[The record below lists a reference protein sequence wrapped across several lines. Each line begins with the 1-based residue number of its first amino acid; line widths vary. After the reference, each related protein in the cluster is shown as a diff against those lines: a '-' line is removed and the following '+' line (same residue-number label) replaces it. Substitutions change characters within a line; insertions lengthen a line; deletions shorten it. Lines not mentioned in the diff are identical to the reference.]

1 MRSRKII
8 AMVMTFLMMLSLLPS
23 LVFASAVPSGELGGK
38 LKIKG
43 TAAVGSELSADYTKA
58 TPEGLSDDYVS
69 FSWSRKTG
77 DQLTEVGT
85 EKTYKLTADDLGN
98 KIQLKITGKSEL
110 GVTGEL
116 KANTVEIVATPEEA
130 PQETTEDPD
139 AQKNDAQDETVTE
152 DTVEDTQQTEADAQP
167 AEESQEEVIE
177 IGGEPE
183 ASADEMQPAEEQ
195 PAADAADTSDAA
207 ADNAENTQPAD
218 TATDDSVIDIGTEDY
233 LEVPEEGQS
242 DSASE
247 TGDAAD
253 AQPAEEVSYTAEATA
268 DTTSED
274 GTATVDFGT
283 VDAGFTQ
290 EESNSIAK
298 TVTISNTGT
307 GTLNFNEISPEHF
320 MVQDIKEPLAAGEQ
334 TSVWIMPRAGVEAG
348 EYKDTIT
355 YTTEEGTE
363 VSFNADMVV
372 AAADDQ
378 TPAEEPAADDQTST
392 DQPSADDQTPAE
404 EPAADPTPTEE
415 PAADDQT
422 PAEEPAA
429 DPTPTEEPSA
439 DNQTPADDQ
448 TPTEEPAEPTPEVQ
462 NSPKIE
468 VADET
473 ITDNTVNLGEF
484 AVDADTAATAV
495 TLKNSGTGTVKLAV
509 QTGSDSV
516 TAAFASDS
524 EEIELPA
531 DGSTTAALNIEP
543 ADTSEAGDFEDT
555 VTVVNAETGEEL
567 LALKVSYSV
576 KETPAPELTA
586 DFSKVEFDSKEAGYT
601 EAPAAETVTL
611 ENTGNVKLTNLTV
624 SISSEFTLGNLS
636 ATELDPDQTASF
648 TVAPAVGLAAGS
660 YSQNISIKADQ
671 IAEFTI
677 PVSFTVTEAAVKL
690 TAVSK
695 PEDITLANGVEKSAE
710 GLQLPSTVKITT
722 TAGDMNASVAWD
734 VNGCAYNQNSAEA
747 QKFSVNGTV
756 TLPEGVTNPDN
767 LNLIVS
773 VNVSVSRGPIVS
785 DASKN
790 TITGISSDGSYTTE
804 TKITFTAVGAGTD
817 IENPIKGDVR
827 YLPLN
832 WEVLE
837 SRSWDKAPYSAT
849 FRMGKSGNYTLT
861 VTYNQQKFDG
871 SNWVN
876 TGTQDTKQVNFTVAA
891 APNQTLTPAADKSDA
906 NQKNAVKTGDNTPI
920 LPFVIILVVAVVLI
934 AGILVYRNKKK

>member
-69 FSWSRKTG
+69 FSWSRKIG

-139 AQKNDAQDETVTE
+139 AAAAQDTAAE
-152 DTVEDTQQTEADAQP
+152 DSAAEDIQQAEDAQP
-167 AEESQEEVIE
+167 AEDTQDEVID

-183 ASADEMQPAEEQ
+183 ASADEMQPAENQ
-195 PAADAADTSDAA
+195 TAADTTDTSDSAADSADAA
-207 ADNAENTQPAD
+207 QPAD

-233 LEVPEEGQS
+233 LEIPEEGQS
-242 DSASE
+242 NDASE
-247 TGDAAD
+247 ADNAQDAQAPEGVSYAAEAAAD
-253 AQPAEEVSYTAEATA
+253 TA
-268 DTTSED
+268 SED
-274 GTATVDFGT
+274 GTAVVDFGT

-298 TVTISNTGT
+298 TVTIKNTGT

-320 MVQDIKEPLAAGEQ
+320 MVQDINEPLATGEQ

-378 TPAEEPAADDQTST
+378 TPAEEPTT
-392 DQPSADDQTPAE
+392 
-404 EPAADPTPTEE
+404 
-415 PAADDQT
+415 
-422 PAEEPAA
+422 

-439 DNQTPADDQ
+439 DNQTP
-448 TPTEEPAEPTPEVQ
+448 TEEPAEPTPEVPSEPEVQ
-462 NSPKIE
+462 NDPKIE
-468 VADET
+468 AADET

-484 AVDADTAATAV
+484 TVDADTAPTSV
-495 TLKNSGTGTVKLAV
+495 NLKNSGTGTVKLAV
-509 QTGSDSV
+509 QTDKDFV
-516 TAAFASDS
+516 TAAFAS

-531 DGSTTAALNIEP
+531 DGSTTVALSITPN
-543 ADTSEAGDFEDT
+543 DTSETGDFEDT
-555 VTVVNAETGEEL
+555 VTVVNAETGDTL

-576 KETPAPELTA
+576 KEAPAPELTA
-586 DFSKVEFDSKEAGYT
+586 DPSKVEFDSKEVGYT
-601 EAPAAETVTL
+601 EAPVAATVTL

-624 SISSEFTLGNLS
+624 SISGSEFTLGNLPV
-636 ATELDPDQTASF
+636 AELDSSQTASF

-671 IAEFTI
+671 ITEIVI

-695 PEDITLANGVEKSAE
+695 PADITLANGVEKSAE

-756 TLPEGVTNPDN
+756 TLPDGVINPDN

-920 LPFVIILVVAVVLI
+920 LPFVIILVIAVVLI

>member
-69 FSWSRKTG
+69 FSWSRKIG

-139 AQKNDAQDETVTE
+139 AAAAQDTAAE
-152 DTVEDTQQTEADAQP
+152 DSAAEDIQQAEDAQP
-167 AEESQEEVIE
+167 AEDTQDEVID

-183 ASADEMQPAEEQ
+183 ASADEMQPAENQ
-195 PAADAADTSDAA
+195 TAADTTDTSDSAADSADAA
-207 ADNAENTQPAD
+207 QPAD

-233 LEVPEEGQS
+233 LEIPEEGQS
-242 DSASE
+242 NDASE
-247 TGDAAD
+247 ADNAQD
-253 AQPAEEVSYTAEATA
+253 AQAPEEVSYAAEAAA
-268 DTTSED
+268 DTASED
-274 GTATVDFGT
+274 GTAVVDFGT

-298 TVTISNTGT
+298 TVTIKNTGT

-320 MVQDIKEPLAAGEQ
+320 MVQDINEPLAAGEQ

-378 TPAEEPAADDQTST
+378 TPAEEPTT
-392 DQPSADDQTPAE
+392 
-404 EPAADPTPTEE
+404 
-415 PAADDQT
+415 
-422 PAEEPAA
+422 

-439 DNQTPADDQ
+439 DNQI
-448 TPTEEPAEPTPEVQ
+448 PTEEPAEPTPEVPSEPEVQ
-462 NSPKIE
+462 NDPKIE
-468 VADET
+468 AADET

-484 AVDADTAATAV
+484 TVDADTAPTPV
-495 TLKNSGTGTVKLAV
+495 KLKNSGTGTVKLAV
-509 QTGSDSV
+509 QTDKDFV
-516 TAAFASDS
+516 TAAFAS

-531 DGSTTAALNIEP
+531 DGSTTAALSITPN
-543 ADTSEAGDFEDT
+543 DTSETGDFEDT
-555 VTVVNAETGEEL
+555 VTVVNAETGDTL

-586 DFSKVEFDSKEAGYT
+586 DPSKVEFDSKEVGYT
-601 EAPAAETVTL
+601 EAPVAATVTL

-624 SISSEFTLGNLS
+624 SISGSEFTLGNLPV
-636 ATELDPDQTASF
+636 AELDSSQTASF

-671 IAEFTI
+671 ITEIVI

-695 PEDITLANGVEKSAE
+695 PADITLANGVEKSAE

-722 TAGDMNASVAWD
+722 IAGDMNASVAWD

-756 TLPEGVTNPDN
+756 TLPDGVTNPDN

-891 APNQTLTPAADKSDA
+891 APNQTLTPAADKSEA

-920 LPFVIILVVAVVLI
+920 LPFVIILVIAVVLI

>member
-38 LKIKG
+38 QKIKG

-69 FSWSRKTG
+69 FSWSRKIG

-139 AQKNDAQDETVTE
+139 AAAAQDTAAE
-152 DTVEDTQQTEADAQP
+152 DSAAEDIQQAEDAQP
-167 AEESQEEVIE
+167 AEDTQDEVID

-183 ASADEMQPAEEQ
+183 ASADEMQPAENQ
-195 PAADAADTSDAA
+195 TAADTTDTSDSAADSADAA
-207 ADNAENTQPAD
+207 QPAD

-233 LEVPEEGQS
+233 LEIPEEGQS
-242 DSASE
+242 NDASE
-247 TGDAAD
+247 ADNAQD
-253 AQPAEEVSYTAEATA
+253 AQAPEEVSYAAEAAA
-268 DTTSED
+268 DTASED
-274 GTATVDFGT
+274 GTAVVDFGT

-298 TVTISNTGT
+298 TVTIKNTGT

-320 MVQDIKEPLAAGEQ
+320 MVQDINEPLATGEQ

-378 TPAEEPAADDQTST
+378 TPAEEPTT
-392 DQPSADDQTPAE
+392 
-404 EPAADPTPTEE
+404 
-415 PAADDQT
+415 
-422 PAEEPAA
+422 

-439 DNQTPADDQ
+439 DNQI
-448 TPTEEPAEPTPEVQ
+448 PTEEPAEPTPEVPSEPEVQ
-462 NSPKIE
+462 NDPKIE
-468 VADET
+468 AADET

-484 AVDADTAATAV
+484 TVDADTAPTPV
-495 TLKNSGTGTVKLAV
+495 KLKNSGTGTVKLAV
-509 QTGSDSV
+509 QTDKDFV
-516 TAAFASDS
+516 TAAFAS

-531 DGSTTAALNIEP
+531 DGSTTAALSITPN
-543 ADTSEAGDFEDT
+543 DTSETGDFEDT
-555 VTVVNAETGEEL
+555 VTVVNAETGDTL

-586 DFSKVEFDSKEAGYT
+586 DPSKVEFDSKEVGYT
-601 EAPAAETVTL
+601 EAPVAATVTL
-611 ENTGNVKLTNLTV
+611 ENTGKVKLTNLTV
-624 SISSEFTLGNLS
+624 SISGSEFTLGNLPV
-636 ATELDPDQTASF
+636 AELDSSQTASF

-671 IAEFTI
+671 ITEIVI

-695 PEDITLANGVEKSAE
+695 PADITLANGVEKSAE

-756 TLPEGVTNPDN
+756 TLPDGVTNPDN

-920 LPFVIILVVAVVLI
+920 LPFVIILVIAVVLI

>member
-58 TPEGLSDDYVS
+58 TPEGLSDDCVS

-139 AQKNDAQDETVTE
+139 AAAAQDTAAE
-152 DTVEDTQQTEADAQP
+152 DSAAEDIQQAEDAQP
-167 AEESQEEVIE
+167 AEDTQDEVID

-183 ASADEMQPAEEQ
+183 ASADEMQPAENQ
-195 PAADAADTSDAA
+195 TAADTTDTSDSAADSADAA
-207 ADNAENTQPAD
+207 QPAD

-233 LEVPEEGQS
+233 LEIPEEGQS
-242 DSASE
+242 NDASE
-247 TGDAAD
+247 ADNAQD
-253 AQPAEEVSYTAEATA
+253 AQAPEEVSYAAEAAA
-268 DTTSED
+268 DTASED
-274 GTATVDFGT
+274 GTAVVDFGT

-298 TVTISNTGT
+298 TVTIKNTGT

-320 MVQDIKEPLAAGEQ
+320 MVQDINEPLTAGEQ

-378 TPAEEPAADDQTST
+378 TPAEEPTT
-392 DQPSADDQTPAE
+392 
-404 EPAADPTPTEE
+404 
-415 PAADDQT
+415 
-422 PAEEPAA
+422 

-439 DNQTPADDQ
+439 DNQTP
-448 TPTEEPAEPTPEVQ
+448 TEEPAEPTPEVPSEPEVQ
-462 NSPKIE
+462 NDPKIE
-468 VADET
+468 AADET

-484 AVDADTAATAV
+484 TVDADTAPTPV
-495 TLKNSGTGTVKLAV
+495 KLKNSGTGTVKLAV
-509 QTGSDSV
+509 QTDKDFV
-516 TAAFASDS
+516 TAAFAS

-531 DGSTTAALNIEP
+531 DGSTTAALSITPN
-543 ADTSEAGDFEDT
+543 DTSETGDFEDT
-555 VTVVNAETGEEL
+555 VTVVNAETGDTL

-586 DFSKVEFDSKEAGYT
+586 DPSKVEFDSKEVGYT
-601 EAPAAETVTL
+601 EAPVAATVTL

-624 SISSEFTLGNLS
+624 SISGSEFTLGNLPV
-636 ATELDPDQTASF
+636 AELDSSQTASF

-671 IAEFTI
+671 ITEIVI

-695 PEDITLANGVEKSAE
+695 PADITLANGVEKSAE

-756 TLPEGVTNPDN
+756 TLPDGVTNPDN

-920 LPFVIILVVAVVLI
+920 LPFVIILVIAVVLI

>member
-69 FSWSRKTG
+69 FSWSRKIG

-139 AQKNDAQDETVTE
+139 AAAAQDTAAE
-152 DTVEDTQQTEADAQP
+152 DSAAEDIQQAEDAQP
-167 AEESQEEVIE
+167 AEDTQDEVID

-183 ASADEMQPAEEQ
+183 ASADEMQPAENQ
-195 PAADAADTSDAA
+195 TAADTTDTSDSAADSADAA
-207 ADNAENTQPAD
+207 QPAD

-233 LEVPEEGQS
+233 LEIPEEGQS
-242 DSASE
+242 NDASE
-247 TGDAAD
+247 ADNAQDAQAPEKVSYAAEAAAD
-253 AQPAEEVSYTAEATA
+253 TA
-268 DTTSED
+268 SED
-274 GTATVDFGT
+274 GTAVVDFGT

-298 TVTISNTGT
+298 TVTIKNTGT

-320 MVQDIKEPLAAGEQ
+320 MVQDINEPLAAGEQ

-378 TPAEEPAADDQTST
+378 TPAEEPTT
-392 DQPSADDQTPAE
+392 
-404 EPAADPTPTEE
+404 
-415 PAADDQT
+415 
-422 PAEEPAA
+422 

-439 DNQTPADDQ
+439 DNQI
-448 TPTEEPAEPTPEVQ
+448 PTEEPAEPTPEVPSEPEVQ
-462 NSPKIE
+462 NDPKIE
-468 VADET
+468 AADET

-484 AVDADTAATAV
+484 TVDADTAPTPV
-495 TLKNSGTGTVKLAV
+495 KLKNSGTGTVKLAV
-509 QTGSDSV
+509 QTDKDFV
-516 TAAFASDS
+516 TAAFAS

-531 DGSTTAALNIEP
+531 DGSTTAALSITPN
-543 ADTSEAGDFEDT
+543 DTSETGDFEDT
-555 VTVVNAETGEEL
+555 VTVVNAETGDTL

-586 DFSKVEFDSKEAGYT
+586 DPSKVEFDSKEVGYT
-601 EAPAAETVTL
+601 EAPVAATVTL

-624 SISSEFTLGNLS
+624 SISGSEFTLGNLPV
-636 ATELDPDQTASF
+636 AELDSSQTASF

-671 IAEFTI
+671 ITEIVI

-695 PEDITLANGVEKSAE
+695 PADITLANGVEKSAE

-756 TLPEGVTNPDN
+756 TLPDGVTNPDN

-891 APNQTLTPAADKSDA
+891 APNQTLTPAADKSEA

-920 LPFVIILVVAVVLI
+920 LPFVIILVIAVVLI

>member
-43 TAAVGSELSADYTKA
+43 TAAVGSELSADYTKV

-85 EKTYKLTADDLGN
+85 EKTYKLTTDDLGN

-139 AQKNDAQDETVTE
+139 AAAAQDTAAE
-152 DTVEDTQQTEADAQP
+152 DSAAEDIQQAEDAQP
-167 AEESQEEVIE
+167 AEDTQDEVID

-183 ASADEMQPAEEQ
+183 ASADEMQPAENQ
-195 PAADAADTSDAA
+195 TAADTTDTSDSAADSADAA
-207 ADNAENTQPAD
+207 QPAD

-233 LEVPEEGQS
+233 LEIPEEGQS
-242 DSASE
+242 NDASE
-247 TGDAAD
+247 ADNAQD
-253 AQPAEEVSYTAEATA
+253 AQAPEEVSYAAEAAA
-268 DTTSED
+268 DTASED
-274 GTATVDFGT
+274 GTAVVDFGT

-298 TVTISNTGT
+298 TVTIKNIGT

-320 MVQDIKEPLAAGEQ
+320 MVQDINEPLAAGEQ

-378 TPAEEPAADDQTST
+378 TPAEEPTT
-392 DQPSADDQTPAE
+392 
-404 EPAADPTPTEE
+404 
-415 PAADDQT
+415 
-422 PAEEPAA
+422 

-439 DNQTPADDQ
+439 DNQI
-448 TPTEEPAEPTPEVQ
+448 PTEEPAEPTPEVPSEPEVQ
-462 NSPKIE
+462 NDPKIE
-468 VADET
+468 AADET

-484 AVDADTAATAV
+484 TVDADTAPTPV
-495 TLKNSGTGTVKLAV
+495 KLKNSGTGTVKLAV
-509 QTGSDSV
+509 QTDKDFV
-516 TAAFASDS
+516 TAAFAS

-531 DGSTTAALNIEP
+531 DGSTTAALSITPN
-543 ADTSEAGDFEDT
+543 DTSETGDFEDT
-555 VTVVNAETGEEL
+555 VTVVNAETGDTL

-586 DFSKVEFDSKEAGYT
+586 DPSKVEFDSKEVGYT
-601 EAPAAETVTL
+601 EAPVAATVTL

-624 SISSEFTLGNLS
+624 SISGSEFTLGNLPV
-636 ATELDPDQTASF
+636 AELDSSQTASF

-671 IAEFTI
+671 ITEIVI

-695 PEDITLANGVEKSAE
+695 PADITLANGVEKSAE

-722 TAGDMNASVAWD
+722 TAGDMNASVVWD

-756 TLPEGVTNPDN
+756 TLPDGVTNPDN

-920 LPFVIILVVAVVLI
+920 LPFVIILVIAVVLI

>member
-43 TAAVGSELSADYTKA
+43 TAAVGSELSADYTKV

-85 EKTYKLTADDLGN
+85 EKTYKLTTDDLGN

-139 AQKNDAQDETVTE
+139 AAAAQDTAAE
-152 DTVEDTQQTEADAQP
+152 DSAAEDIQQAEDAQP
-167 AEESQEEVIE
+167 AEDTQDEVID

-183 ASADEMQPAEEQ
+183 ASADEMQPAENQ
-195 PAADAADTSDAA
+195 TAADTTDTSDSAADSADAA
-207 ADNAENTQPAD
+207 QPAD

-233 LEVPEEGQS
+233 LEIPEEGQS
-242 DSASE
+242 NDASE
-247 TGDAAD
+247 ADNAQD
-253 AQPAEEVSYTAEATA
+253 AQAPEEVSYAAEAAA
-268 DTTSED
+268 DTASED
-274 GTATVDFGT
+274 GTAVVDFGT

-298 TVTISNTGT
+298 TVTIKNIGT

-320 MVQDIKEPLAAGEQ
+320 MVQDINEPLAAGEQ

-378 TPAEEPAADDQTST
+378 TPAEEPTT
-392 DQPSADDQTPAE
+392 
-404 EPAADPTPTEE
+404 
-415 PAADDQT
+415 
-422 PAEEPAA
+422 

-439 DNQTPADDQ
+439 DNQI
-448 TPTEEPAEPTPEVQ
+448 PTEEPAEPTPEVPSEPEVQ
-462 NSPKIE
+462 NDPKIE
-468 VADET
+468 AADET
-473 ITDNTVNLGEF
+473 ITDNTVNLGELT
-484 AVDADTAATAV
+484 VDADTAPTPV
-495 TLKNSGTGTVKLAV
+495 KLKNSGTGTVKLAV
-509 QTGSDSV
+509 QTDKDFV
-516 TAAFASDS
+516 TAAFAS

-531 DGSTTAALNIEP
+531 DGSTTAALSITPN
-543 ADTSEAGDFEDT
+543 DTSETGDFEDT
-555 VTVVNAETGEEL
+555 VTVVNAETGDTL

-586 DFSKVEFDSKEAGYT
+586 DPSKVEFDSKEVGYT
-601 EAPAAETVTL
+601 EAPVAATVTL

-624 SISSEFTLGNLS
+624 SISGSEFTLGNLPV
-636 ATELDPDQTASF
+636 AELDSSQTASF

-671 IAEFTI
+671 ITEIVI

-695 PEDITLANGVEKSAE
+695 PADITLANGVEKSAE

-756 TLPEGVTNPDN
+756 TLPDGVTNPDN

-920 LPFVIILVVAVVLI
+920 LPFVIILVIAVVLI

>member
-69 FSWSRKTG
+69 FSWSRKIG

-139 AQKNDAQDETVTE
+139 AAAAQDTAAE
-152 DTVEDTQQTEADAQP
+152 DSAAEDIQQAEDAQP
-167 AEESQEEVIE
+167 AEDTQDEVID

-183 ASADEMQPAEEQ
+183 ASADEMQPAENQ
-195 PAADAADTSDAA
+195 TAADTTDTSDSAADSADAA
-207 ADNAENTQPAD
+207 QPAD

-233 LEVPEEGQS
+233 LEIPEEGQS
-242 DSASE
+242 NDASE
-247 TGDAAD
+247 ADNAQD
-253 AQPAEEVSYTAEATA
+253 AQAPEEVSYAAEAAA
-268 DTTSED
+268 DTASED
-274 GTATVDFGT
+274 GTAVVDFGT

-298 TVTISNTGT
+298 TVTIKNTGT

-320 MVQDIKEPLAAGEQ
+320 MVQDINEPLAAGEQ

-372 AAADDQ
+372 VAADDQ
-378 TPAEEPAADDQTST
+378 TPAEEPTT
-392 DQPSADDQTPAE
+392 
-404 EPAADPTPTEE
+404 
-415 PAADDQT
+415 
-422 PAEEPAA
+422 

-439 DNQTPADDQ
+439 DNQI
-448 TPTEEPAEPTPEVQ
+448 PTEEPAEPTPEVPSEPEVQ
-462 NSPKIE
+462 NDPKIE
-468 VADET
+468 AADET

-484 AVDADTAATAV
+484 TVDADTAPTPV
-495 TLKNSGTGTVKLAV
+495 KLKNSGTGTVKLAV
-509 QTGSDSV
+509 QTDKDFV
-516 TAAFASDS
+516 TAAFAS

-531 DGSTTAALNIEP
+531 DGSTTAALSITPN
-543 ADTSEAGDFEDT
+543 DTSETGDFEDT
-555 VTVVNAETGEEL
+555 VTVVNAETGDTL

-586 DFSKVEFDSKEAGYT
+586 DPSKVEFDSKEVGYT
-601 EAPAAETVTL
+601 EAPVAATVTL

-624 SISSEFTLGNLS
+624 SISGSEFTLGNLPV
-636 ATELDPDQTASF
+636 AELDSSQTASF

-671 IAEFTI
+671 ITEIVI

-695 PEDITLANGVEKSAE
+695 PADITLANGVEKSAE

-756 TLPEGVTNPDN
+756 TLPDGVTNPDN

-891 APNQTLTPAADKSDA
+891 APNQTLTPAADKSEA

-920 LPFVIILVVAVVLI
+920 LPFVIILVIAVVLI

>member
-43 TAAVGSELSADYTKA
+43 TAAVGSELSADYTKV

-139 AQKNDAQDETVTE
+139 AAAAQDTAAE
-152 DTVEDTQQTEADAQP
+152 DSAAEDIQQAEDAQP
-167 AEESQEEVIE
+167 AEDTQDEVID

-183 ASADEMQPAEEQ
+183 ASADEMQPAENQ
-195 PAADAADTSDAA
+195 TAADTTDTSDSAADSADAAP
-207 ADNAENTQPAD
+207 PAD

-233 LEVPEEGQS
+233 LEIPEEGQS
-242 DSASE
+242 NDASE
-247 TGDAAD
+247 ADNAQD
-253 AQPAEEVSYTAEATA
+253 AQAPEEVSYAAEAAA
-268 DTTSED
+268 DTASED
-274 GTATVDFGT
+274 GPAVVDFGT

-298 TVTISNTGT
+298 TVTIKNTGT

-320 MVQDIKEPLAAGEQ
+320 MVQDINEPLAAGEQ

-378 TPAEEPAADDQTST
+378 TPAEEPTT
-392 DQPSADDQTPAE
+392 
-404 EPAADPTPTEE
+404 
-415 PAADDQT
+415 
-422 PAEEPAA
+422 

-439 DNQTPADDQ
+439 DNQI
-448 TPTEEPAEPTPEVQ
+448 PTEEPAEPTPEVPSEPEVQ
-462 NSPKIE
+462 NDPKIE
-468 VADET
+468 AADET

-484 AVDADTAATAV
+484 TVDADTAPTPV
-495 TLKNSGTGTVKLAV
+495 KLKNSGTGTVKLAV
-509 QTGSDSV
+509 QTDKDFV
-516 TAAFASDS
+516 TAAFAS

-531 DGSTTAALNIEP
+531 DGSTTAALSITPN
-543 ADTSEAGDFEDT
+543 DTSETGDFEDT
-555 VTVVNAETGEEL
+555 VTVVNAETGDTL

-586 DFSKVEFDSKEAGYT
+586 DPSKVEFDSKEVGYT
-601 EAPAAETVTL
+601 EAPVAATVTL

-624 SISSEFTLGNLS
+624 SISGSEFTLGNLS
-636 ATELDPDQTASF
+636 VAELDSSQTASF

-671 IAEFTI
+671 ITEIVI

-695 PEDITLANGVEKSAE
+695 PADITLANGVEKSAE

-756 TLPEGVTNPDN
+756 TLPDGVTNPDN

-790 TITGISSDGSYTTE
+790 TITGINSDGSYTTE

-920 LPFVIILVVAVVLI
+920 LPFVIILVIAVVLI

>member
-139 AQKNDAQDETVTE
+139 AAAAQDTAAE
-152 DTVEDTQQTEADAQP
+152 DSAAEDIQQAEDAQP
-167 AEESQEEVIE
+167 AEDTQDEVID

-183 ASADEMQPAEEQ
+183 ASADEMQPAENQ
-195 PAADAADTSDAA
+195 TAADTTDTSDSAADSADAA
-207 ADNAENTQPAD
+207 QPAD

-233 LEVPEEGQS
+233 LEIPEEGQS
-242 DSASE
+242 NDASE
-247 TGDAAD
+247 ADNAQD
-253 AQPAEEVSYTAEATA
+253 AQAPEEVSYAAEAAA
-268 DTTSED
+268 DTASED
-274 GTATVDFGT
+274 GTAVVDFGT

-298 TVTISNTGT
+298 TVTIKNTGT

-320 MVQDIKEPLAAGEQ
+320 MVQDINEPLAAGEQ

-378 TPAEEPAADDQTST
+378 TPAEEPTT
-392 DQPSADDQTPAE
+392 
-404 EPAADPTPTEE
+404 
-415 PAADDQT
+415 
-422 PAEEPAA
+422 

-439 DNQTPADDQ
+439 DNQTP
-448 TPTEEPAEPTPEVQ
+448 TEEPAEPTPEVPSEPEVQ
-462 NSPKIE
+462 NDPKIE
-468 VADET
+468 AADET

-484 AVDADTAATAV
+484 TVDADTAPTPV
-495 TLKNSGTGTVKLAV
+495 KLKNSGTGTVKLAV
-509 QTGSDSV
+509 QTDKDFV
-516 TAAFASDS
+516 TAAFAS

-531 DGSTTAALNIEP
+531 DGSTTAALSITPN
-543 ADTSEAGDFEDT
+543 DTSETGDFEDT
-555 VTVVNAETGEEL
+555 VTVVNAETGDTL

-586 DFSKVEFDSKEAGYT
+586 DPSKVEFDSKEVGYT
-601 EAPAAETVTL
+601 EAPVAAIVTL

-624 SISSEFTLGNLS
+624 SISGSEFTLGNLPV
-636 ATELDPDQTASF
+636 AELDSSQTASF

-671 IAEFTI
+671 ITEIVI

-695 PEDITLANGVEKSAE
+695 PADITLANGVEKSAE

-756 TLPEGVTNPDN
+756 TLPDGVTNPDN

-906 NQKNAVKTGDNTPI
+906 NQKKAVKTGDNTPI
-920 LPFVIILVVAVVLI
+920 LPFVIILVIAVVLI

>member
-139 AQKNDAQDETVTE
+139 AAAAQDTAAE
-152 DTVEDTQQTEADAQP
+152 DSAAEDIQQAEDAQP
-167 AEESQEEVIE
+167 AEDTQDEVID

-183 ASADEMQPAEEQ
+183 ASADEMQPAENQ
-195 PAADAADTSDAA
+195 TAADTTDTSDSAADSADAA
-207 ADNAENTQPAD
+207 QPAD

-233 LEVPEEGQS
+233 LEIPEEGQS
-242 DSASE
+242 NDASE
-247 TGDAAD
+247 ADNAQD
-253 AQPAEEVSYTAEATA
+253 AQAPEEVSYAAEAAA
-268 DTTSED
+268 DTASED
-274 GTATVDFGT
+274 GTAVVDFGT

-298 TVTISNTGT
+298 TVTIKNTGT

-320 MVQDIKEPLAAGEQ
+320 MVQDINEPLTAGEQ

-378 TPAEEPAADDQTST
+378 TPAEEPTT
-392 DQPSADDQTPAE
+392 
-404 EPAADPTPTEE
+404 
-415 PAADDQT
+415 
-422 PAEEPAA
+422 

-439 DNQTPADDQ
+439 DNQTP
-448 TPTEEPAEPTPEVQ
+448 TEEPAEPTPEVPSEPEVQ
-462 NSPKIE
+462 NDPKIE
-468 VADET
+468 AADET

-484 AVDADTAATAV
+484 TVDADTAPTPV
-495 TLKNSGTGTVKLAV
+495 KLKNSGTGTVKLAV
-509 QTGSDSV
+509 QTDKDFV
-516 TAAFASDS
+516 TAAFAS

-531 DGSTTAALNIEP
+531 DGSTTAALSITPN
-543 ADTSEAGDFEDT
+543 DTSETGDFEDT
-555 VTVVNAETGEEL
+555 VTVVNAETGDTL

-586 DFSKVEFDSKEAGYT
+586 DPSKVEFDSKEVGYT
-601 EAPAAETVTL
+601 EAPVAATVTL

-624 SISSEFTLGNLS
+624 SISGSEFTLGNLPV
-636 ATELDPDQTASF
+636 AELDSSQTASF
-648 TVAPAVGLAAGS
+648 TVASAVGLAAGS

-671 IAEFTI
+671 ITEIVI

-695 PEDITLANGVEKSAE
+695 PADITLANGVEKSAE

-756 TLPEGVTNPDN
+756 TLPDGVTNPDN

-920 LPFVIILVVAVVLI
+920 LPFVIILVIAVVLI

>member
-43 TAAVGSELSADYTKA
+43 TAAVGSELSADYTKV

-85 EKTYKLTADDLGN
+85 EKTYKLTTDDLGN

-139 AQKNDAQDETVTE
+139 AAAAQDTAAE
-152 DTVEDTQQTEADAQP
+152 DSAAEDIQQAEDAQP
-167 AEESQEEVIE
+167 AEDTQDEVID

-183 ASADEMQPAEEQ
+183 ASADEMQPAENQ
-195 PAADAADTSDAA
+195 TAADTTDTSDSAADSADAA
-207 ADNAENTQPAD
+207 QPAD

-233 LEVPEEGQS
+233 LEIPEEGQS
-242 DSASE
+242 NDASE
-247 TGDAAD
+247 ADNAQD
-253 AQPAEEVSYTAEATA
+253 AQAPEEVSYAAEAAA
-268 DTTSED
+268 DTASED
-274 GTATVDFGT
+274 GTAVVDFGT

-298 TVTISNTGT
+298 TVTIKNTGT

-320 MVQDIKEPLAAGEQ
+320 MVQDINEPLAAGEQ

-378 TPAEEPAADDQTST
+378 TPAEEPTT
-392 DQPSADDQTPAE
+392 
-404 EPAADPTPTEE
+404 
-415 PAADDQT
+415 
-422 PAEEPAA
+422 

-439 DNQTPADDQ
+439 DNQI
-448 TPTEEPAEPTPEVQ
+448 PTEEPAEPTPEVPSEPEVQ
-462 NSPKIE
+462 NDPKIE
-468 VADET
+468 AADET

-484 AVDADTAATAV
+484 TVDADTAPTPV
-495 TLKNSGTGTVKLAV
+495 KLKNSGTGTVKLAV
-509 QTGSDSV
+509 QTDKDFV
-516 TAAFASDS
+516 TAAFAS

-531 DGSTTAALNIEP
+531 DGSTTAALSITPN
-543 ADTSEAGDFEDT
+543 DTSETGDFEDT
-555 VTVVNAETGEEL
+555 VTVVNAETGDTL

-586 DFSKVEFDSKEAGYT
+586 DPSKVEFDSKEVGYT
-601 EAPAAETVTL
+601 EAPVAATVTL

-624 SISSEFTLGNLS
+624 SISGSEFTLGNLPV
-636 ATELDPDQTASF
+636 AELDSSQTASF

-671 IAEFTI
+671 ITEIVI

-695 PEDITLANGVEKSAE
+695 PADITLANGVEKSAE

-734 VNGCAYNQNSAEA
+734 VNGCAYNQNSTEA

-756 TLPEGVTNPDN
+756 TLPDGVTNPDN

-920 LPFVIILVVAVVLI
+920 LPFVIILVIAVVLI

>member
-43 TAAVGSELSADYTKA
+43 TAAVGSELSADYTKV

-85 EKTYKLTADDLGN
+85 EKTYKLTTDDLGN

-139 AQKNDAQDETVTE
+139 AAAAQDTAAE
-152 DTVEDTQQTEADAQP
+152 DSAAEDIQQAEDAQP
-167 AEESQEEVIE
+167 AEDTQDEVID

-183 ASADEMQPAEEQ
+183 ASADEMQPAENQ
-195 PAADAADTSDAA
+195 TAADTTDTSDSAADSADAA
-207 ADNAENTQPAD
+207 QPAD

-233 LEVPEEGQS
+233 LEIPEEGQS
-242 DSASE
+242 NDASE
-247 TGDAAD
+247 ADNAQD
-253 AQPAEEVSYTAEATA
+253 AQAPEEVSYAAEAAA
-268 DTTSED
+268 DTASED
-274 GTATVDFGT
+274 GTAVVDFGT

-298 TVTISNTGT
+298 TVTIKNIGT

-320 MVQDIKEPLAAGEQ
+320 MVQDINEPLAAGEQ

-378 TPAEEPAADDQTST
+378 TPAEEPTT
-392 DQPSADDQTPAE
+392 
-404 EPAADPTPTEE
+404 
-415 PAADDQT
+415 
-422 PAEEPAA
+422 

-439 DNQTPADDQ
+439 DNQI
-448 TPTEEPAEPTPEVQ
+448 PTEEPAEPTPEVPSEPEVQ
-462 NSPKIE
+462 NDPKIE
-468 VADET
+468 AADET

-484 AVDADTAATAV
+484 TVDADTAPTPV
-495 TLKNSGTGTVKLAV
+495 KLKNSGTGTVKLAV
-509 QTGSDSV
+509 QTDKDFV
-516 TAAFASDS
+516 TAAFAS

-531 DGSTTAALNIEP
+531 DGSTTAALSITPN
-543 ADTSEAGDFEDT
+543 DTSETGDFEDT
-555 VTVVNAETGEEL
+555 VTVVNAETGDTL

-586 DFSKVEFDSKEAGYT
+586 DPSKVEFDSKEVGYT
-601 EAPAAETVTL
+601 EAPVAATVTL

-624 SISSEFTLGNLS
+624 SISGSEFTLGNLPV
-636 ATELDPDQTASF
+636 AELDSSQTASF

-671 IAEFTI
+671 ITEIVI

-695 PEDITLANGVEKSAE
+695 PADITLANGVEKSAE

-756 TLPEGVTNPDN
+756 TLPDGVINPDN

-920 LPFVIILVVAVVLI
+920 LPFVIILVIAVVLI

>member
-43 TAAVGSELSADYTKA
+43 TAAVGSELSADYTKV

-139 AQKNDAQDETVTE
+139 AAAAQDTAAE
-152 DTVEDTQQTEADAQP
+152 DSAAEDIQQAEDAQP
-167 AEESQEEVIE
+167 AEDTQDEVID

-183 ASADEMQPAEEQ
+183 ASADEMQPAENQ
-195 PAADAADTSDAA
+195 TAADTTDTSDSAADSADAA
-207 ADNAENTQPAD
+207 QPAD

-233 LEVPEEGQS
+233 LEIPEEGQS
-242 DSASE
+242 NDASE
-247 TGDAAD
+247 ADNAQD
-253 AQPAEEVSYTAEATA
+253 AQAPEEVSYAAEAAA
-268 DTTSED
+268 DTASED
-274 GTATVDFGT
+274 GTAVVDFGT

-298 TVTISNTGT
+298 TVIIKNIGT

-320 MVQDIKEPLAAGEQ
+320 MVQDINEPLAAGEQ

-378 TPAEEPAADDQTST
+378 TPAEEPTT
-392 DQPSADDQTPAE
+392 
-404 EPAADPTPTEE
+404 
-415 PAADDQT
+415 
-422 PAEEPAA
+422 

-439 DNQTPADDQ
+439 DNQI
-448 TPTEEPAEPTPEVQ
+448 PTEEPAEPTPEVPSEPEVQ
-462 NSPKIE
+462 NDPKIE
-468 VADET
+468 AADET

-484 AVDADTAATAV
+484 TVDADTAPTPV
-495 TLKNSGTGTVKLAV
+495 KLKNSGTGTVKLAV
-509 QTGSDSV
+509 QTDKDFV
-516 TAAFASDS
+516 TAAFAS

-531 DGSTTAALNIEP
+531 DGSTTAALSITPN
-543 ADTSEAGDFEDT
+543 DTSETGDFEDT
-555 VTVVNAETGEEL
+555 VTVVNAETGDTL

-586 DFSKVEFDSKEAGYT
+586 DPSKVEFDSKEVGYT
-601 EAPAAETVTL
+601 EAPVAATVTL

-624 SISSEFTLGNLS
+624 SISGSEFTLGNLPV
-636 ATELDPDQTASF
+636 AELDSSQTASF

-671 IAEFTI
+671 ITEIVI

-695 PEDITLANGVEKSAE
+695 PADITLANGVEKSAE

-756 TLPEGVTNPDN
+756 TLPDGVTNPDN

-920 LPFVIILVVAVVLI
+920 LPFVIILVIAVVLI

>member
-85 EKTYKLTADDLGN
+85 EKTYKLTTDDLGN
-98 KIQLKITGKSEL
+98 KIQLKITGKSEF

-139 AQKNDAQDETVTE
+139 AAAAQDTAAE
-152 DTVEDTQQTEADAQP
+152 DSAAEDIQQAEDAQP
-167 AEESQEEVIE
+167 AEDTQDEVID

-183 ASADEMQPAEEQ
+183 ASADEMQPAENQ
-195 PAADAADTSDAA
+195 TAADTTDTSDSAADSADAA
-207 ADNAENTQPAD
+207 QPAD

-233 LEVPEEGQS
+233 LEIPEEGQS
-242 DSASE
+242 NDASE
-247 TGDAAD
+247 ADNAQD
-253 AQPAEEVSYTAEATA
+253 AQAPEEVSYAAEAAA
-268 DTTSED
+268 DTASED
-274 GTATVDFGT
+274 GTAVVDFGT

-298 TVTISNTGT
+298 TVTIKNTGT

-320 MVQDIKEPLAAGEQ
+320 MVQDINEPLATGEQ

-378 TPAEEPAADDQTST
+378 TPAEEPTT
-392 DQPSADDQTPAE
+392 
-404 EPAADPTPTEE
+404 
-415 PAADDQT
+415 
-422 PAEEPAA
+422 

-439 DNQTPADDQ
+439 DNQI
-448 TPTEEPAEPTPEVQ
+448 PTEEPAEPTPEVPSEPEVQ
-462 NSPKIE
+462 NDPKIE
-468 VADET
+468 AADET

-484 AVDADTAATAV
+484 TVDADTAPTPV
-495 TLKNSGTGTVKLAV
+495 KLKNSGTGTVKLAV
-509 QTGSDSV
+509 QTDKDFV
-516 TAAFASDS
+516 TAAFAS

-531 DGSTTAALNIEP
+531 DGSTTAALSITPN
-543 ADTSEAGDFEDT
+543 DTSETGDFEDT
-555 VTVVNAETGEEL
+555 VTVVNAETGDTL

-586 DFSKVEFDSKEAGYT
+586 DPSKVEFDSKEVGYT
-601 EAPAAETVTL
+601 EAPVAATVTL

-624 SISSEFTLGNLS
+624 SISGSEFTLGNLPV
-636 ATELDPDQTASF
+636 AELDSSQTASF

-671 IAEFTI
+671 ITEIVI

-695 PEDITLANGVEKSAE
+695 PADITLANGVEKSAE

-756 TLPEGVTNPDN
+756 TLPDGVTNPDN

-920 LPFVIILVVAVVLI
+920 LPFVIILVIAVVLI

>member
-69 FSWSRKTG
+69 FSWSRKIG

-139 AQKNDAQDETVTE
+139 AAAAQDTAAE
-152 DTVEDTQQTEADAQP
+152 DSAAEDIQQAEDAQP
-167 AEESQEEVIE
+167 AEDTQDEVID

-183 ASADEMQPAEEQ
+183 ASADEMQPAENQ
-195 PAADAADTSDAA
+195 TAADTTDTSDSAADSADAA
-207 ADNAENTQPAD
+207 QPAD

-233 LEVPEEGQS
+233 LEIPEEGQS
-242 DSASE
+242 NDTSE
-247 TGDAAD
+247 ADNAQD
-253 AQPAEEVSYTAEATA
+253 AQAPEEVSYAAEAAA
-268 DTTSED
+268 DTASED
-274 GTATVDFGT
+274 GTAVVDFGT

-298 TVTISNTGT
+298 TVTIKNTGT

-320 MVQDIKEPLAAGEQ
+320 MVQDINEPLAAGEQ

-378 TPAEEPAADDQTST
+378 TPAEEPTT
-392 DQPSADDQTPAE
+392 
-404 EPAADPTPTEE
+404 
-415 PAADDQT
+415 
-422 PAEEPAA
+422 

-439 DNQTPADDQ
+439 DNQI
-448 TPTEEPAEPTPEVQ
+448 PTEEPAEPTPEVPSEPEVQ
-462 NSPKIE
+462 NDPKIE
-468 VADET
+468 AADET

-484 AVDADTAATAV
+484 TVDADTAPTPV
-495 TLKNSGTGTVKLAV
+495 KLKNSGTGTVKLAV
-509 QTGSDSV
+509 QTDKDFV
-516 TAAFASDS
+516 TAAFAS

-531 DGSTTAALNIEP
+531 DGSTTAALSITPN
-543 ADTSEAGDFEDT
+543 DTSETGDFEDT
-555 VTVVNAETGEEL
+555 VTVVNAETGDTL

-586 DFSKVEFDSKEAGYT
+586 DPSKVEFDSKEVGYT
-601 EAPAAETVTL
+601 EAPVAATVTL

-624 SISSEFTLGNLS
+624 SISGSEFTLGNLPV
-636 ATELDPDQTASF
+636 AELDSSQTASF

-671 IAEFTI
+671 ITEIVI

-695 PEDITLANGVEKSAE
+695 PADITLANGVEKSAE

-756 TLPEGVTNPDN
+756 TLPDGVTNPDN

-891 APNQTLTPAADKSDA
+891 APNQTLTPAADKSEA

-920 LPFVIILVVAVVLI
+920 LPFVIILVIAVVLI

>member
-43 TAAVGSELSADYTKA
+43 TAAVGSELSADYTKV

-139 AQKNDAQDETVTE
+139 AAAAQDTAAE
-152 DTVEDTQQTEADAQP
+152 DSAAEDIQQAEDAQP
-167 AEESQEEVIE
+167 AEDTQDEVID

-183 ASADEMQPAEEQ
+183 ASADEMQPAENQ
-195 PAADAADTSDAA
+195 TAADTTDTSDSAADSADAA
-207 ADNAENTQPAD
+207 QPAD

-233 LEVPEEGQS
+233 LEIPEEGQS
-242 DSASE
+242 NDASE
-247 TGDAAD
+247 ADNAQD
-253 AQPAEEVSYTAEATA
+253 AQAPEEVSYAAEAAA
-268 DTTSED
+268 DTASED
-274 GTATVDFGT
+274 GTAVVDFGT

-298 TVTISNTGT
+298 TVTIKNTGT

-320 MVQDIKEPLAAGEQ
+320 MVQDINEPLATGEQ

-378 TPAEEPAADDQTST
+378 TPAEEPTT
-392 DQPSADDQTPAE
+392 
-404 EPAADPTPTEE
+404 
-415 PAADDQT
+415 
-422 PAEEPAA
+422 

-439 DNQTPADDQ
+439 DNQI
-448 TPTEEPAEPTPEVQ
+448 PTEEPAEPTPEVPSEPEVQ
-462 NSPKIE
+462 NDPKIE
-468 VADET
+468 AADET

-484 AVDADTAATAV
+484 TVDADTAPTPV
-495 TLKNSGTGTVKLAV
+495 KLTNSGTGTVKLAV
-509 QTGSDSV
+509 QTDKDFV
-516 TAAFASDS
+516 TAAFAS

-531 DGSTTAALNIEP
+531 DGSTTAALSITPN
-543 ADTSEAGDFEDT
+543 DTSETGDFEDT
-555 VTVVNAETGEEL
+555 VTVVNAETGDTL

-586 DFSKVEFDSKEAGYT
+586 DPSKVEFDSKEVGYT
-601 EAPAAETVTL
+601 EAPVAATVTL

-624 SISSEFTLGNLS
+624 SISGSEFTLGNLPV
-636 ATELDPDQTASF
+636 AELDSSQTASF

-671 IAEFTI
+671 ITEIVI

-695 PEDITLANGVEKSAE
+695 PADITLANGVEKSAE

-756 TLPEGVTNPDN
+756 TLPDGVTNPDN

-920 LPFVIILVVAVVLI
+920 LPFVIILVIAVVLI

>member
-43 TAAVGSELSADYTKA
+43 TAAVGSELSADYTKV

-139 AQKNDAQDETVTE
+139 AAAAQDTAAE
-152 DTVEDTQQTEADAQP
+152 DSAAEDIQQAEDAQP
-167 AEESQEEVIE
+167 AEDTQDEVID

-183 ASADEMQPAEEQ
+183 ASADEMQPAENQ
-195 PAADAADTSDAA
+195 TAADTTDTSDSAADSADAA
-207 ADNAENTQPAD
+207 QPAD

-233 LEVPEEGQS
+233 LEIPEEGQS
-242 DSASE
+242 NDASE
-247 TGDAAD
+247 ADNAQD
-253 AQPAEEVSYTAEATA
+253 AQAPEEVSYAAEAAA
-268 DTTSED
+268 DTASED
-274 GTATVDFGT
+274 GTAVVDFGT

-298 TVTISNTGT
+298 TVTIKNTGT

-320 MVQDIKEPLAAGEQ
+320 MVQDINEPLAAGEQ

-378 TPAEEPAADDQTST
+378 TPAEEPTT
-392 DQPSADDQTPAE
+392 
-404 EPAADPTPTEE
+404 
-415 PAADDQT
+415 
-422 PAEEPAA
+422 

-439 DNQTPADDQ
+439 DNQI
-448 TPTEEPAEPTPEVQ
+448 PTEEPAEPTPEVPSEPEVQ
-462 NSPKIE
+462 NDPKIE
-468 VADET
+468 AADET

-484 AVDADTAATAV
+484 TVDADTAPTPV
-495 TLKNSGTGTVKLAV
+495 KLKNSGTGTVKLAV
-509 QTGSDSV
+509 QTDKDFV
-516 TAAFASDS
+516 TAAFAS

-531 DGSTTAALNIEP
+531 DGSTTAALSITPN
-543 ADTSEAGDFEDT
+543 DTSETGDFEDT
-555 VTVVNAETGEEL
+555 VTVVNAETGDTL

-586 DFSKVEFDSKEAGYT
+586 DPSKVEFDSKEVGYT
-601 EAPAAETVTL
+601 EAPVAATVTL

-624 SISSEFTLGNLS
+624 SISGSEFTLGNLPV
-636 ATELDPDQTASF
+636 AELDSSQTASF

-671 IAEFTI
+671 ITEIVI

-695 PEDITLANGVEKSAE
+695 QADITLANGVEKSAE

-756 TLPEGVTNPDN
+756 TLPDGVTNPDN

-920 LPFVIILVVAVVLI
+920 LPFVIILVIAVVLI

>member
-69 FSWSRKTG
+69 FSWSRKIG

-139 AQKNDAQDETVTE
+139 AAAAQDTAAE
-152 DTVEDTQQTEADAQP
+152 DSAAEDIQQAEDAQP
-167 AEESQEEVIE
+167 AEDTQDEVID

-183 ASADEMQPAEEQ
+183 ASADEMQPAENQ
-195 PAADAADTSDAA
+195 TAADTTDTSDSAADSADAA
-207 ADNAENTQPAD
+207 QPAD

-233 LEVPEEGQS
+233 LEIPEEGQS
-242 DSASE
+242 NDASE
-247 TGDAAD
+247 ADNAQDAQAPEGVSYAAEAAAD
-253 AQPAEEVSYTAEATA
+253 TA
-268 DTTSED
+268 SED
-274 GTATVDFGT
+274 GTAVVDFGT

-298 TVTISNTGT
+298 TVTIKNTGT

-320 MVQDIKEPLAAGEQ
+320 MVQDINEPLATGEQ

-378 TPAEEPAADDQTST
+378 TPAEEPTT
-392 DQPSADDQTPAE
+392 
-404 EPAADPTPTEE
+404 
-415 PAADDQT
+415 
-422 PAEEPAA
+422 

-439 DNQTPADDQ
+439 DNQTP
-448 TPTEEPAEPTPEVQ
+448 TEEPAEPTPEVPSEPEVQ
-462 NSPKIE
+462 NDPKIE
-468 VADET
+468 AADET

-484 AVDADTAATAV
+484 TVDADTAPTSV
-495 TLKNSGTGTVKLAV
+495 NMKNSGTGTVKLAV
-509 QTGSDSV
+509 QTDKDFV
-516 TAAFASDS
+516 TAAFAS

-531 DGSTTAALNIEP
+531 DGSTTVALSITPN
-543 ADTSEAGDFEDT
+543 DTSETGDFEDT
-555 VTVVNAETGEEL
+555 VTVVNAETGDTL

-576 KETPAPELTA
+576 KEAPAPELTA
-586 DFSKVEFDSKEAGYT
+586 DPSKVEFDSKEVGYT
-601 EAPAAETVTL
+601 EAPVAATVTL

-624 SISSEFTLGNLS
+624 SISGSEFTLGNLPV
-636 ATELDPDQTASF
+636 AELDSSQTASF

-671 IAEFTI
+671 ITEIVI

-695 PEDITLANGVEKSAE
+695 PADITLANGVEKSAE

-756 TLPEGVTNPDN
+756 TLPDGVINPDN

-920 LPFVIILVVAVVLI
+920 LPFVIILVIAVVLI

>member
-85 EKTYKLTADDLGN
+85 EKTYKLTTDDLGN

-139 AQKNDAQDETVTE
+139 AAAAQDTAAE
-152 DTVEDTQQTEADAQP
+152 DSAAEDIQQAEDAQP
-167 AEESQEEVIE
+167 AEDTQDEVID

-183 ASADEMQPAEEQ
+183 ASADEMQPAENQ
-195 PAADAADTSDAA
+195 TAADTTDTSDSAADSADAA
-207 ADNAENTQPAD
+207 QPAD

-233 LEVPEEGQS
+233 LEIPEEGQS
-242 DSASE
+242 NDASE
-247 TGDAAD
+247 ADNAQD
-253 AQPAEEVSYTAEATA
+253 AQAPEEVSYAAEAAA
-268 DTTSED
+268 DTASED
-274 GTATVDFGT
+274 GTAVVDFGT

-298 TVTISNTGT
+298 TVTIKNIGT

-320 MVQDIKEPLAAGEQ
+320 MVQDINEPLAAGEQ

-378 TPAEEPAADDQTST
+378 TPAEEPTT
-392 DQPSADDQTPAE
+392 
-404 EPAADPTPTEE
+404 
-415 PAADDQT
+415 
-422 PAEEPAA
+422 

-439 DNQTPADDQ
+439 DNQI
-448 TPTEEPAEPTPEVQ
+448 PTEEPAEPTPEVPSEPEVQ
-462 NSPKIE
+462 NDPKIE
-468 VADET
+468 AADET

-484 AVDADTAATAV
+484 TVDADTAPTPV
-495 TLKNSGTGTVKLAV
+495 KLKNSGTGTVKLAV
-509 QTGSDSV
+509 QTDKDFV
-516 TAAFASDS
+516 TAAFAS

-531 DGSTTAALNIEP
+531 DGSTTAALSITPN
-543 ADTSEAGDFEDT
+543 DTSETGDFEDT
-555 VTVVNAETGEEL
+555 VTVVNAETGDTL

-586 DFSKVEFDSKEAGYT
+586 DPSKVEFDSKEVGYT
-601 EAPAAETVTL
+601 EAPVAATVTL

-624 SISSEFTLGNLS
+624 SISGSEFTLGNLPV
-636 ATELDPDQTASF
+636 AELDSSQTASF

-671 IAEFTI
+671 ITEIVI

-695 PEDITLANGVEKSAE
+695 PADITLANGVEKSAE

-756 TLPEGVTNPDN
+756 TLPDGVTNPDN

-920 LPFVIILVVAVVLI
+920 LPFVIILVIAVVLI

>member
-43 TAAVGSELSADYTKA
+43 TAAVGSELSADYTKV

-85 EKTYKLTADDLGN
+85 EKTYKLTTDDLGN

-139 AQKNDAQDETVTE
+139 AAAAQDTAAE
-152 DTVEDTQQTEADAQP
+152 DSAAEDIQQAEDAQP
-167 AEESQEEVIE
+167 AEDTQDEVID

-183 ASADEMQPAEEQ
+183 ASADEMQPAENQ
-195 PAADAADTSDAA
+195 TAADTTDTSDSAADSADAA
-207 ADNAENTQPAD
+207 QPAD

-233 LEVPEEGQS
+233 LEIPEEGQS
-242 DSASE
+242 NDASE
-247 TGDAAD
+247 ADNAQD
-253 AQPAEEVSYTAEATA
+253 AQAPEEVSYAAEAAA
-268 DTTSED
+268 DTASED
-274 GTATVDFGT
+274 GTAVVDFGT

-298 TVTISNTGT
+298 TVTIKNIGT

-320 MVQDIKEPLAAGEQ
+320 MVQDINEPLAAGEQ

-378 TPAEEPAADDQTST
+378 TPAEEPTT
-392 DQPSADDQTPAE
+392 
-404 EPAADPTPTEE
+404 
-415 PAADDQT
+415 
-422 PAEEPAA
+422 

-439 DNQTPADDQ
+439 DNQI
-448 TPTEEPAEPTPEVQ
+448 PTEEPTEPTPEVPSEPEVQ
-462 NSPKIE
+462 NDPKIE
-468 VADET
+468 AADET

-484 AVDADTAATAV
+484 TVDADTAPTPV
-495 TLKNSGTGTVKLAV
+495 KLKNSGTGTVKLAV
-509 QTGSDSV
+509 QTDKDFV
-516 TAAFASDS
+516 TAAFAS

-531 DGSTTAALNIEP
+531 DGSTTAALSITPN
-543 ADTSEAGDFEDT
+543 DTSETGDFEDT
-555 VTVVNAETGEEL
+555 VTVVNAETGDTL

-586 DFSKVEFDSKEAGYT
+586 DPSKVEFDSKEVGYT
-601 EAPAAETVTL
+601 EAPVAATVTL

-624 SISSEFTLGNLS
+624 SISGSEFTLGNLPV
-636 ATELDPDQTASF
+636 AELDSSQTASF

-671 IAEFTI
+671 ITEIVI

-695 PEDITLANGVEKSAE
+695 PADITLANGVEKSAE

-756 TLPEGVTNPDN
+756 TLPDGVTNPDN

-920 LPFVIILVVAVVLI
+920 LPFVIILVIAVVLI

>member
-43 TAAVGSELSADYTKA
+43 TAAVGSELSADYTKV

-139 AQKNDAQDETVTE
+139 AAAAQDTAAE
-152 DTVEDTQQTEADAQP
+152 DSAAEDIQQAEDAQP
-167 AEESQEEVIE
+167 AEDTQDEVID

-183 ASADEMQPAEEQ
+183 ASADEMQPAENQ
-195 PAADAADTSDAA
+195 TAADTTDTSDSAADSADAA
-207 ADNAENTQPAD
+207 QPAD

-233 LEVPEEGQS
+233 LEIPEEGQS
-242 DSASE
+242 NDASE
-247 TGDAAD
+247 ADNAQDAQAPEKVSYAAEAAAD
-253 AQPAEEVSYTAEATA
+253 TA
-268 DTTSED
+268 SED
-274 GTATVDFGT
+274 GTAVVDFGT

-298 TVTISNTGT
+298 TVTIKNTGT

-320 MVQDIKEPLAAGEQ
+320 MVQDINEPLAAGEQ

-378 TPAEEPAADDQTST
+378 TPAEEPTT
-392 DQPSADDQTPAE
+392 
-404 EPAADPTPTEE
+404 
-415 PAADDQT
+415 
-422 PAEEPAA
+422 

-439 DNQTPADDQ
+439 DNQTP
-448 TPTEEPAEPTPEVQ
+448 TEEPAEPTPEVPSEPEVQ
-462 NSPKIE
+462 NDPKIE
-468 VADET
+468 AADET

-484 AVDADTAATAV
+484 TVDADTAPTPV
-495 TLKNSGTGTVKLAV
+495 KLKNSGTGTVKLAV
-509 QTGSDSV
+509 QTDKDFV
-516 TAAFASDS
+516 TAAFAS

-531 DGSTTAALNIEP
+531 DGSTTAALSITPN
-543 ADTSEAGDFEDT
+543 DTSETGDFEDT
-555 VTVVNAETGEEL
+555 VTVVNAETGDTL

-586 DFSKVEFDSKEAGYT
+586 DPSKVEFDSKEVGYT
-601 EAPAAETVTL
+601 EAPVAATVTL

-624 SISSEFTLGNLS
+624 SISGSEFTLGNLPV
-636 ATELDPDQTASF
+636 AELDSSQTASF

-671 IAEFTI
+671 ITEIVI

-695 PEDITLANGVEKSAE
+695 PADITLANGVEKYAE

-756 TLPEGVTNPDN
+756 TLPDGVTNPDN

-920 LPFVIILVVAVVLI
+920 LPFVIILVIAVVLI

>member
-139 AQKNDAQDETVTE
+139 AAAAQDTAAE
-152 DTVEDTQQTEADAQP
+152 DSAAEDIQQAEDAQP
-167 AEESQEEVIE
+167 AEDTQDEVID

-183 ASADEMQPAEEQ
+183 ASADEMQPAENQ
-195 PAADAADTSDAA
+195 TAADTTDTSDSAADSADAA
-207 ADNAENTQPAD
+207 QPAD

-233 LEVPEEGQS
+233 LEIPEEGQS
-242 DSASE
+242 NDASE
-247 TGDAAD
+247 ADNAQD
-253 AQPAEEVSYTAEATA
+253 AQAPEEVSYAAEAAA
-268 DTTSED
+268 DTASED
-274 GTATVDFGT
+274 GTAVVDFGT

-298 TVTISNTGT
+298 TVTIKNTGP
-307 GTLNFNEISPEHF
+307 GPLNFNEISPEHF
-320 MVQDIKEPLAAGEQ
+320 RVQDINEPLAAGEQ
-334 TSVWIMPRAGVEAG
+334 ISVWIMPRAGVEAG

-378 TPAEEPAADDQTST
+378 TPAEEPTT
-392 DQPSADDQTPAE
+392 
-404 EPAADPTPTEE
+404 
-415 PAADDQT
+415 
-422 PAEEPAA
+422 

-439 DNQTPADDQ
+439 DNQI
-448 TPTEEPAEPTPEVQ
+448 PTEEPAEPTPEVPSEPEVQ
-462 NSPKIE
+462 NDPKIE
-468 VADET
+468 AADET

-484 AVDADTAATAV
+484 TVDADTAPTPV
-495 TLKNSGTGTVKLAV
+495 KLKNSGTGTVKLAV
-509 QTGSDSV
+509 QTDKDFV
-516 TAAFASDS
+516 TAAFAS

-531 DGSTTAALNIEP
+531 DGSTTAALSITPN
-543 ADTSEAGDFEDT
+543 DTSETGDFEDT
-555 VTVVNAETGEEL
+555 VTVVNAETGDTL

-586 DFSKVEFDSKEAGYT
+586 DPSLVEFDSKEVGYT
-601 EAPAAETVTL
+601 EAPVAATVTL

-624 SISSEFTLGNLS
+624 SISGSEFTLGNLPV
-636 ATELDPDQTASF
+636 AELDSSQTASF

-671 IAEFTI
+671 ITEIVI

-695 PEDITLANGVEKSAE
+695 PADITLANGVEKSAE

-756 TLPEGVTNPDN
+756 TLPDGVTNPDN

-891 APNQTLTPAADKSDA
+891 APNQTLTPAADKSEA

-920 LPFVIILVVAVVLI
+920 LPFVIILVIAVVLI

>member
-23 LVFASAVPSGELGGK
+23 LVFASVVPSGELGGK

-43 TAAVGSELSADYTKA
+43 TAAVGSELSADYTKV

-139 AQKNDAQDETVTE
+139 AAAAQDTAAE
-152 DTVEDTQQTEADAQP
+152 DSAAEDIQQAEDAQP
-167 AEESQEEVIE
+167 AEDTQDEVID

-183 ASADEMQPAEEQ
+183 ASADEMQPAENQ
-195 PAADAADTSDAA
+195 TAADTTDTSDSAADSADAA
-207 ADNAENTQPAD
+207 QPAD

-233 LEVPEEGQS
+233 LEIPEEGQS
-242 DSASE
+242 NDASE
-247 TGDAAD
+247 ADNAQD
-253 AQPAEEVSYTAEATA
+253 AQAPEEVSYAAEAAA
-268 DTTSED
+268 DTASED
-274 GTATVDFGT
+274 GTAVVDFGT

-298 TVTISNTGT
+298 TVTIKNTGT

-320 MVQDIKEPLAAGEQ
+320 MVQDINEPLAAGEQ

-378 TPAEEPAADDQTST
+378 TPAEEPTT
-392 DQPSADDQTPAE
+392 
-404 EPAADPTPTEE
+404 
-415 PAADDQT
+415 
-422 PAEEPAA
+422 

-439 DNQTPADDQ
+439 DNQI
-448 TPTEEPAEPTPEVQ
+448 PTEEPAEPTPEVPSEPEVQ
-462 NSPKIE
+462 NDPKIE
-468 VADET
+468 AADET

-484 AVDADTAATAV
+484 TVDADTAPTPV
-495 TLKNSGTGTVKLAV
+495 KLKNSGTGTVKLAV
-509 QTGSDSV
+509 QTDKDFV
-516 TAAFASDS
+516 TAAFAS

-531 DGSTTAALNIEP
+531 DGSTTAALSITPN
-543 ADTSEAGDFEDT
+543 DTSETGDFEDT
-555 VTVVNAETGEEL
+555 VTVVNAETGDTL

-586 DFSKVEFDSKEAGYT
+586 DPSKVEFDSKEVGYT
-601 EAPAAETVTL
+601 EAPVAATVTL

-624 SISSEFTLGNLS
+624 SISGSEFTLGNLPV
-636 ATELDPDQTASF
+636 AELDSSQTASF

-671 IAEFTI
+671 ITEIVI

-695 PEDITLANGVEKSAE
+695 PADITLANGVEKSAE

-756 TLPEGVTNPDN
+756 TLPDGVTNPDN

-773 VNVSVSRGPIVS
+773 VNVSVSRGPIAS

-920 LPFVIILVVAVVLI
+920 LPFVIILVIAVVLI